1 MYTMKYNSKIDQLLI
16 IAYMIEQFSNHG
28 KEGVTREEIVRGWAT
43 FCQGTSLK
51 PNIERLAFLR
61 YKKEIHK
68 MGIRIECDSKNRYHI
83 TNRRQM
89 RHNPLLSSTAEC
101 LMEYLFCTRYR
112 KLGKSI
118 TPRCLSTGM
127 EHVFSIAGAIERGV
141 KIQVR
146 YEPFGRDGYDATL
159 HPYCLRVDQDRW
171 YVLAYKEGNEHHL
184 AAQTFALDRVKS
196 LILTE
201 EPYPEPTD
209 IDPQTYFDNSFG
221 VYVDQACP
229 PESVELLATGM
240 VSDYLTTLPLHSS
253 QINHGQQPDGRYKFS
268 LLLRVTPDFAGALMK
283 WGCGIEV
290 LRPQSLRD
298 YMHQKFRKALDRYGS
313 SE

>member
-1 MYTMKYNSKIDQLLI
+1 MKYNSQIDQLLI
-16 IAYMIEQFSNHG
+16 IAYMIEQFSSHG
-28 KEGVTREEIVRGWAT
+28 DEGVTRDEIERGWAT
-43 FCQGTSLK
+43 LCQGTNLK
-51 PNIERLAFLR
+51 PSIERQAFLR
-61 YKKEIHK
+61 YKEKIQH
-68 MGIRIECDSKNRYHI
+68 MGITIVCDSKHRYHI

-127 EHVFSIAGAIERGV
+127 EHVLSIAGAIERGV

-159 HPYCLRVDQDRW
+159 HPYSLRVDQDRW
-171 YVLAYKEGNEHHL
+171 YVLAYKEGNEHQL
-184 AAQTFALDRVKS
+184 AAQVFALDRVKS
-196 LILTE
+196 LSLTDDT
-201 EPYPEPTD
+201 YPEPTA
-209 IDPQTYFDNSFG
+209 IDPQTHFDHSFG

-229 PESVELLATGM
+229 PESVELLATRM

-253 QINHGQQPDGRYKFS
+253 QINHGEQPDGRYKFS

-283 WGCGIEV
+283 WGSGIEV

-298 YMHQKFRKALDRYGS
+298 RMHQAFRQALDRY
-313 SE
+313 E